1 MLESGLTSWYVH
13 FTHCKFAHQQLINL
27 HFRYCSCVIHNPQ
40 KWVWYRSPHL
50 HVCKIVIMKTSRPE
64 WTSTCKHTTMDE
76 WMVCGQDTFFH
87 WVLANLPIAEG
98 SKIGSHPT
106 GWTQNRKIFLVRT
119 IMRFLTQVSCIYWK
133 DNMTI
138 LVVLECPMQ
147 FELVFTL
154 GMVCHDMVYLDIL
167 YTDPSH

>member
-1 MLESGLTSWYVH
+1 
-13 FTHCKFAHQQLINL
+13 
-27 HFRYCSCVIHNPQ
+27 
-40 KWVWYRSPHL
+40 
-50 HVCKIVIMKTSRPE
+50 
-64 WTSTCKHTTMDE
+64 MDE